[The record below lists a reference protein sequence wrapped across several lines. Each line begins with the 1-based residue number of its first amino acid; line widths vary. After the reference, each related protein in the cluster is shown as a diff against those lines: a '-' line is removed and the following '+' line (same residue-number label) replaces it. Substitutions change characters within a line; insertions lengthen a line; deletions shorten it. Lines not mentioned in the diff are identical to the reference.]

1 MITIKHRFSGTTL
14 CEFDVETVKLA
25 VETAV
30 KDGADL
36 RGANLYGANLRGAD
50 LYGANLYGADLYG
63 ADLYGADL
71 RSANLRGA
79 DLRGANLRGADLY
92 GADLEGSD
100 LYGADLYGANL
111 RGADLYGANLYG
123 ADLYGADLEGEK
135 ITKSPLSVVGLRYWC
150 LISDGYMR
158 LGCKRFK
165 HAEWVNFTDEEISD
179 MDEYALEFWSQWKAP
194 LLAMCAAHAVKS
206 GE

>member
-36 RGANLYGANLRGAD
+36 RGAN
-50 LYGANLYGADLYG
+50 
-63 ADLYGADL
+63 
-71 RSANLRGA
+71 
-79 DLRGANLRGADLY
+79 
-92 GADLEGSD
+92 
-100 LYGADLYGANL
+100 LYGANL